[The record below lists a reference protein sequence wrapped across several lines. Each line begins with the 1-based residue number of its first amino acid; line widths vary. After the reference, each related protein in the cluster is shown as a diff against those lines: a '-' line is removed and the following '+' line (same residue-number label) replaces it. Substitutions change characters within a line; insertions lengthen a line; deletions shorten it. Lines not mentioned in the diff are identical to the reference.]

1 MASDDL
7 GSLLKGTIAAS
18 ISGHRKDVKSG
29 KASLKMLKKG
39 VDFDDARY
47 VVNLIS
53 LWRDEGERST
63 ATKHKGTLKGAIEK
77 AERKFKKINGR
88 SDVQADVHVHVFVGE
103 RAYGVP
109 ENYWKGFR
117 EKYKSE

>member
-1 MASDDL
+1 MADDDL
-7 GSLLKGTIAAS
+7 GSLLKETIAAS
-18 ISGHRKDVKSG
+18 ISAHKKDVKSG
-29 KASLKMLKKG
+29 KASLEMLEEG
-39 VDFDDARY
+39 VDFDNARY

-63 ATKHKGTLKGAIEK
+63 VTKHKGTLKGAIEK
-77 AERKFKKINGR
+77 AEEKFKKVNGR

-109 ENYWKGFR
+109 KNYWKKFR
-117 EKYKSE
+117 ERYKSE